1 MYDIHFSVNQSVVFK
16 EVTAQQILNKN
27 VNVDDNEVETP
38 VDKNEYIDPGNHE
51 AFPKDSIEM
60 NRKTIF
66 IL

>member
-1 MYDIHFSVNQSVVFK
+1 MIK
-16 EVTAQQILNKN
+16 EVTTQQILNTN

-51 AFPKDSIEM
+51 VFPKDSIEM